1 MLHVAQELRSADPT
15 QETRGRSFRSS
26 DSHSTTRFH
35 LYIARA
41 GHIDQV
47 GSAFHDQHGSL
58 EKVILCST
66 CALLVGSSSRT
77 LVRVSDENA
86 RFL

>member
-1 MLHVAQELRSADPT
+1 MQIQPRKRVVDCSDRLTPT
-15 QETRGRSFRSS
+15 RPHDFIY
-26 DSHSTTRFH
+26 
-35 LYIARA
+35 YIARA